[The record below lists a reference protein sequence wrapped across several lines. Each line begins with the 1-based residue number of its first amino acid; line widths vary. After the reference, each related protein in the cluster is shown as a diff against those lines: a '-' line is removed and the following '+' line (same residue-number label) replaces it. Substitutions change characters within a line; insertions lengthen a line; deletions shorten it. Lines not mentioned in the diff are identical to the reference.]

1 MAGAVALSAA
11 ARRAGAPALA
21 ALVAL
26 LLGVVY
32 RGTLAS
38 LWTVWT
44 TNDNYSHGPLV
55 PLVSLGLV
63 ALRRD
68 ALRAR
73 PRRGD
78 ARGLAL
84 VALACA
90 MQVTGLRADVL
101 ALQGWSLVAMLFGL
115 SLTLLGG
122 PLTRALALPIAYLGF
137 MLTFPPFVMNRLS
150 YALKE
155 VAVGVA
161 AHAAGW
167 LGATLQRSGMTLYVA
182 GGTLEI
188 EDPCSGLRSL
198 LAMLATGV
206 LFAALL
212 RGGAWRRLLLVAL
225 AAPMA
230 MAGNAL
236 RVTLL
241 AVTAHYAGIPRAVGL
256 FHDVSGYLTY
266 ALSLAGLLAAWALL
280 QPPAPRGPGGAP
292 PADALPAALAR
303 RLAGG
308 RNAS

>member
-1 MAGAVALSAA
+1 MAAAPPAVAVPPAA
-11 ARRAGAPALA
+11 ARRTG
-21 ALVAL
+21 ALVLGGLGAV
-26 LLGVVY
+26 LLGLIY
-32 RGTLAS
+32 RRTAAA

-55 PLVSLGLV
+55 PLVSLALV
-63 ALRRD
+63 VLRRD
-68 ALRAR
+68 RLRAL
-73 PRRGD
+73 PRRSD
-78 ARGLAL
+78 ARGLLL

-101 ALQGWSLVAMLFGL
+101 TLQGWSGIAMLFGL
-115 SLTLLGG
+115 SLSLLGG
-122 PLTRALALPIAYLGF
+122 PRTRALALPIGYLAF

-150 YALKE
+150 FALKE

-161 AHAAGW
+161 ARAATW
-167 LGATLQRSGMTLYVA
+167 LGVTLQRSGMTLWVA
-182 GGTLEI
+182 GGALEI

-212 RGGAWRRLLLVAL
+212 RGRAWRRLLLVAL
-225 AAPMA
+225 SVPMA

-236 RVTLL
+236 RVTML

-266 ALSLAGLLAAWALL
+266 GLSLAGLLAAWALL
-280 QPPAPRGPGGAP
+280 RPRPETP
-292 PADALPAALAR
+292 RP
-303 RLAGG
+303 
-308 RNAS
+308 